1 MKKKILEGIK
11 IMVPKIFSDE
21 RGNFSENFNQTR
33 FNKEV
38 DNNFFFVQDNMS
50 FSKKG
55 VFRGLHYQIN
65 KPQGKLV
72 QVISGEVFD
81 VILDLRKNSDS
92 FGDWMGITLS
102 EENRKQVWIPP
113 GFAHGF
119 LVLSDTA
126 EFFYKVTNYWNQVDE
141 RCIRWSDKKIGLE
154 LPIEPKTISRSDQE
168 GSLFKE
174 ADYFL

>member
-1 MKKKILEGIK
+1 MKKEILEDIK
-11 IMVPKIFSDE
+11 IMVPKTFSDE
-21 RGNFSENFNQTR
+21 RGNFSENFNQIR
-33 FNKEV
+33 FNEEV
-38 DNNFFFVQDNMS
+38 DNNFFFVQDNKS
-50 FSKKG
+50 CSKKG

-72 QVISGEVFD
+72 QVLSGEVFD

-102 EENRKQVWIPP
+102 AENRKQVWIPP

-119 LVLSDTA
+119 LVLSESA
-126 EFFYKVTNYWNQVDE
+126 EFFYKVTDYWSQEDE
-141 RCIRWSDKKIGLE
+141 RCIRWSDKKVGLE
-154 LPIEPKTISRSDQE
+154 FPAEPETVSEADQQ
-168 GSLFKE
+168 GCLFEE

>member
-1 MKKKILEGIK
+1 MKKEILEDIK
-11 IMVPKIFSDE
+11 IMVPKTFSDE
-21 RGNFSENFNQTR
+21 RGNFIENFNQIR

-38 DNNFFFVQDNMS
+38 DKNFFFVQDNKS
-50 FSKKG
+50 YSKKG

-72 QVISGEVFD
+72 QVLSGEVFD
-81 VILDLRKNSDS
+81 VILDLRKNSGS

-102 EENRKQVWIPP
+102 AENRKQVWIPP

-119 LVLSDTA
+119 LVLSKSA
-126 EFFYKVTNYWNQVDE
+126 EFFYKVTDYWSQEDE
-141 RCIRWSDKKIGLE
+141 RCIRWSDKKVGLE
-154 LPIEPKTISRSDQE
+154 FPAEPETVSEADQQ
-168 GSLFKE
+168 GCLFEE